1 MILLPLAGWCAD
13 GDTFTVTTTEGQT
26 MTVMVLSEAD
36 KTCQVGQ
43 DGTPC
48 IDCSYEG
55 PVPMILEA
63 DANRNVF
70 RGFSNFVNSNHG
82 KNSLQNLFNAE
93 LSDEQKIQQIDDWW
107 KEWIESEEK
116 K

>member
-1 MILLPLAGWCAD
+1 MTMKKTLILLLAMILLPLAGWCAD

-55 PVPMILEA
+55 PVPMILWY
-63 DANRNVF
+63 
-70 RGFSNFVNSNHG
+70 
-82 KNSLQNLFNAE
+82 K
-93 LSDEQKIQQIDDWW
+93 
-107 KEWIESEEK
+107 
-116 K
+116 